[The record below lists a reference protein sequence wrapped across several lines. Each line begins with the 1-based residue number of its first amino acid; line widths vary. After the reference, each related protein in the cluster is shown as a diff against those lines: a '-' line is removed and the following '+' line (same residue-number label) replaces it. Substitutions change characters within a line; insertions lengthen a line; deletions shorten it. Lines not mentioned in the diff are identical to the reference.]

1 MGNVTGKIGLI
12 YYQHRSKGDAVTLQ
26 QPHRINRREFIKLMG
41 AFAGASA
48 ALAACAPEQ
57 PPKPIP
63 THTAPVNPTGLPPEP
78 VLPPVPLGVIA
89 LNRLAYGP
97 RPGDVEAFNALGA
110 TEEERLRVY
119 VSQQLNPDT
128 IDDSEFEA
136 RYAAAGFETLHK
148 TQEEL
153 YFDHIANNPY
163 DSNNDEY
170 WEWYSKPAYEL
181 VEASFLRA
189 VYSKKQLV
197 EVLADFWHNH
207 FNVYFW
213 QDEGVPLLVSYNR
226 DVLRRHM
233 LGNFRQMLEAV
244 ATHPS
249 MLYYL
254 NQNNSSDAGP
264 NENFAREL
272 FELHTLGA
280 ENYLGVL
287 DPNLVQKDANGI
299 AIGYVDNDVYE
310 AARAF
315 TGWRV
320 DDDIY
325 GYEDGVEKSGR
336 FLYYKPWH
344 DRFNKLVLG
353 KYIPADQEDMK
364 DGRDV
369 LDLLAYHPG
378 TARHISRKLARRF
391 ISDNP
396 PDSVVEAAASV
407 FIEYRNAPDQLKRV
421 VETILLSPEFRS
433 TWGGKI
439 KRPIEAAISTMRA
452 LNTEF
457 TRLPGGIQWMC
468 SMMGQAMFE
477 RRPPDGYPDV
487 KEAWA
492 NTMSMLYRWNFAIA
506 VSENWMDDEE
516 QQRIIRTDIVGQTP
530 THLRTAEALADFWIP
545 RILNRPISTAD
556 RQAVIAVMAQEYGPQ
571 EELPQEHINWVLPA
585 MVEVILM
592 SPDFQWK

>member
-1 MGNVTGKIGLI
+1 MLKPPSHIT
-12 YYQHRSKGDAVTLQ
+12 
-26 QPHRINRREFIKLMG
+26 RRDFLKLMG
-41 AFAGASA
+41 TFAGASA
-48 ALAACAPEQ
+48 AIAACSPDLV
-57 PPKPIP
+57 PGPDP
-63 THTAPVNPTGLPPEP
+63 TQVLPANPTGVPPDP
-78 VLPPVPLGVIA
+78 ILPPVPLAIIA
-89 LNRLAYGP
+89 LNRMAYGP
-97 RPGDVEAFNALGA
+97 HPGDVDAFNALGS
-110 TEEERLRVY
+110 TDDERLRAY
-119 VSQQLNPDT
+119 VSLQLNPDS
-128 IDDSEFEA
+128 IDDSDFEA

-148 TQEEL
+148 THDEL
-153 YFDHIANNPY
+153 YFDHIAGNPY

-170 WEWYSKPAYEL
+170 WEWYAKPAYEL
-181 VEASFLRA
+181 VDAAFLRA
-189 VYSKKQLV
+189 VYSRKQLV

-213 QDEGVPLLVSYNR
+213 QDDGVPLLASYNR

-280 ENYLGVL
+280 ENYLGVQ
-287 DPNLVQKDANGI
+287 DPNLVSKDANGI
-299 AIGYVDNDVYE
+299 AVGYVDNDVYE
-310 AARAF
+310 SARAF

-325 GYEDGVEKSGR
+325 EYEDGVEKTGR
-336 FLYYKPWH
+336 FIYYKPWH
-344 DRFNKLVLG
+344 DRFNKLILG
-353 KYIPADQEDMK
+353 KYIPPDQPDLQ

-369 LDLLAYHPG
+369 LDLLAHHPG
-378 TARHISRKLARRF
+378 TARFISRKLARRF
-391 ISDNP
+391 ISDEP
-396 PDSVVEAAASV
+396 PESVVQAAASV
-407 FIEYRNAPDQLKRV
+407 FMEQRNSPDQLKRV

-433 TWGGKI
+433 TWGEKI

-452 LNTEF
+452 LNTDF
-457 TRLPGGIQWMC
+457 TRLPGGIPWMC
-468 SMMGQAMFE
+468 SMMGQAIFE

-492 NTMSMLYRWNFAIA
+492 NSMSMLYRWNFAVAI
-506 VSENWMDDEE
+506 SENWMDDEE
-516 QQRIIRTDIVGQTP
+516 QQRTIRTEIVTQTP
-530 THLRTAEALADFWIP
+530 ADLRTAESLADFWIP
-545 RILNRPISTAD
+545 RILNRSMSDAD
-556 RQAVIAVMAQEYGPQ
+556 RRAVIAVMAQEYGPQ
-571 EELPQEHINWVLPA
+571 DELDQGHIDYVLPA

>member
-1 MGNVTGKIGLI
+1 M
-12 YYQHRSKGDAVTLQ
+12 LQ
-26 QPHRINRREFIKLMG
+26 QKPKMNRRDFLKLMG
-41 AFAGASA
+41 AFAGAAGASA
-48 ALAACAPEQ
+48 AITACAPEQ
-57 PPKPIP
+57 VPLPDPTRVVPIQ
-63 THTAPVNPTGLPPEP
+63 PTGVPPEP
-78 VLPPVPLGVIA
+78 ALPPVELGIIA
-89 LNRLAYGP
+89 LSRMAYGP
-97 RPGDVEAFNALGA
+97 RPGDVEAVNALGA
-110 TEEERLRVY
+110 TDDERLRAY
-119 VSQQLNPDT
+119 VAQQLNPDS

-136 RYAAAGFETLHK
+136 RYNAAGFETLHK
-148 TQEEL
+148 TQDEL
-153 YFDHIANNPY
+153 YFEHIANNPY

-170 WEWYSKPAYEL
+170 WNWYAKPAYEL
-181 VEASFLRA
+181 VDATFLRA

-213 QDEGVPLLVSYNR
+213 QDDGVPMLASYNR
-226 DVLRRHM
+226 DALRAHM
-233 LGNFRQMLEAV
+233 FGNFRQMLEAV

-299 AIGYVDNDVYE
+299 SIGYVDNDVYE
-310 AARAF
+310 SARAL

-325 GYEDGVEKSGR
+325 EYEDGVEKTGR

-344 DRFNKLVLG
+344 DRFNKLILG
-353 KYIPADQEDMK
+353 KYIPADQPDMQ

-378 TARHISRKLARRF
+378 TARFISRKLARRF

-396 PDSVVEAAASV
+396 PDSVVQAAAQTFMDNRS
-407 FIEYRNAPDQLKRV
+407 APDQLKRV

-433 TWGGKI
+433 TWGAKI
-439 KRPIEAAISTMRA
+439 KRPIEAVISMMRA
-452 LNTEF
+452 LNTDF
-457 TRLPGGIQWMC
+457 TKLPGGIPWMC
-468 SMMGQAMFE
+468 SLMGQAMFE

-492 NTMSMLYRWNFAIA
+492 NSMSMLYRWNFAVGI
-506 VSENWMDDEE
+506 SQNWMDDEE
-516 QQRIIRTDIVGQTP
+516 QQRVIRTDVVAQTP
-530 THLRTAEALADFWIP
+530 ADLRTAASLADFWIP
-545 RILNRPISTAD
+545 RLLNRPMSDAD
-556 RQAVIAVMAQEYGPQ
+556 RAAVIAVMAQEYGPQ
-571 EELPQEHINWVLPA
+571 DELDQDHINYVLPA

>member
-1 MGNVTGKIGLI
+1 M
-12 YYQHRSKGDAVTLQ
+12 LQ
-26 QPHRINRREFIKLMG
+26 QKSKMNRRDFLKLMG

-48 ALAACAPEQ
+48 VVTACAPEQ
-57 PPKPIP
+57 LPGPDP
-63 THTAPVNPTGLPPEP
+63 TRVAPVNPTGVPPEP
-78 VLPPVPLGVIA
+78 VLPPVQLGIIA
-89 LNRLAYGP
+89 LNRMAYGP
-97 RPGDVEAFNALGA
+97 RPGDLEAFNALGA
-110 TEEERLRVY
+110 TDEERLRVY
-119 VSQQLNPDT
+119 VSQQLNPDS

-136 RYAAAGFETLHK
+136 RYAATGFETLHK
-148 TQEEL
+148 TQDEL
-153 YFDHIANNPY
+153 YYDHIANNQY
-163 DSNNDEY
+163 DSNDEAY

-181 VEASFLRA
+181 VDATFLRA

-213 QDEGVPLLVSYNR
+213 QDDGVPLLVSYNR
-226 DVLRRHM
+226 DVLRAHM

-280 ENYLGVL
+280 ENYLGVM
-287 DPNLVQKDANGI
+287 DPNLVTKDANGI

-310 AARAF
+310 SARAL

-325 GYEDGVEKSGR
+325 EYEDGIEKTGR
-336 FLYYKPWH
+336 FIYYKPWH

-353 KYIPADQEDMK
+353 KYIPPDQPDMQ

-369 LDLLAYHPG
+369 LDLLANHPG
-378 TARHISRKLARRF
+378 TARYISRKLARRF

-396 PDSVVEAAASV
+396 PDSVVEAATSV
-407 FIEYRNAPDQLKRV
+407 FMEYRNAPDQLKRV

-433 TWGGKI
+433 TWGAKI
-439 KRPIEAAISTMRA
+439 KRPIEAAISMMRA
-452 LNTEF
+452 VNTDF
-457 TRLPGGIQWMC
+457 TKLPGGIPWMC

-492 NTMSMLYRWNFAIA
+492 NTMSMLYRWNFAVAI
-506 VSENWMDDEE
+506 SENWMDDEE
-516 QQRIIRTDIVGQTP
+516 QQRIIRTDIVAQTP
-530 THLRTAEALADFWIP
+530 AELRTAESLADFWIP
-545 RILNRPISTAD
+545 RILNRPMSDAD
-556 RQAVIAVMAQEYGPQ
+556 RQAVIAVMAQDYGAQ
-571 EELPQEHINWVLPA
+571 EELPQDHIDYVLPG